1 MHFKE
6 RINLLT
12 PPKIVS
18 WNVLFIVLGLIVVLN
33 VILAITVALRID
45 RVVLVPGTTDVYVS
59 VPYTLGDYLLFA
71 SLAITLVAFLITIL
85 MMIFKSFVDLLY
97 ALAVSLTAGIAKAF
111 NIGTLMRKQIPKRDA
126 GDARRDSHSGEA
138 SV

>member
-1 MHFKE
+1 MPLK
-6 RINLLT
+6 R
-12 PPKIVS
+12 PGIVS

-59 VPYTLGDYLLFA
+59 VPYTLSDYLLFA
-71 SLAITLVAFLITIL
+71 SLAITLLAFLMTIL

-97 ALAVSLTAGIAKAF
+97 AFVVSLTTAFAKAF
-111 NIGTLMRKQIPKRDA
+111 RIGKLMRKRIPKRAA
-126 GDARRDSHSGEA
+126 GDVRHDSHSGEA
-138 SV
+138 NV